1 MLSEDYDIETESITD
16 KLNPAGKD
24 ITMEGTKTN
33 ELHYILNNYILVYI
47 SKYEIIAILILLI
60 YFCRRHYYWSGKQK
74 SSGTKWF
81 IKW

>member
-33 ELHYILNNYILVYI
+33 ELHYILNNYILV
-47 SKYEIIAILILLI
+47 
-60 YFCRRHYYWSGKQK
+60 
-74 SSGTKWF
+74 
-81 IKW
+81 